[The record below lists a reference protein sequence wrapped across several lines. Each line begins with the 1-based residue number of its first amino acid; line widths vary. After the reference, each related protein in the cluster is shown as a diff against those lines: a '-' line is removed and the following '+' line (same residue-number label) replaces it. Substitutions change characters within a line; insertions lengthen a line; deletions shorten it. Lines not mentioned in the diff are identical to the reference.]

1 MAITN
6 TDMKV
11 KPLAMLLRQINLDNN
26 VALTEEQVQL
36 RALTVLDPVE
46 PQVIQV
52 QGESYTINRNTSVE
66 LDILTDEVQDD
77 FVKLKYQRI
86 SLAHLFSRITPSLF
100 ELDVLKEGELSPVDV
115 WNALLA
121 KYEILG
127 NDTDFVLTANAD
139 KTQLTLVAKPENFA
153 YTEQVVFI
161 VDPSLS
167 TRIPTKL
174 LDGFEIPKGPS
185 PSIFTMSDISEDV
198 ADAIAWYDVN
208 DKFFAYSNGFDVM
221 FVNKADGTVASKIV
235 WADLPAYEGGMC
247 RGKAIAVNTDNIYL
261 IKYGFSTE
269 SMFELTVYTVD
280 TSSSIATVTK
290 VVHQTSTLS
299 VNLMTMERSTLKFT
313 MYNDKICTI
322 VTGSDRKKYL
332 MSQSPKTN
340 LLDYIEILP
349 TVTDGIIEAYSS
361 GIGELI
367 FITTANTYGYYNVET
382 QKHYM
387 STKTWPTNDGA
398 TSDALQFNLTVSGN
412 WVYHTKLL
420 ISGAEAHQ
428 LYALD
433 VRSDTMKQIDLTPIF
448 GMLGVDVPMAGTTR
462 CVIDNEMFRYVIIS
476 DSDVTKCYNIP
487 LDVLSTLPVK

>member
-1 MAITN
+1 
-6 TDMKV
+6 
-11 KPLAMLLRQINLDNN
+11 MLLRQINLDNN

-46 PQVIQV
+46 SQVIQV

-86 SLAHLFSRITPSLF
+86 SLAHLFSKFTPSLF
-100 ELDVLKEGELSPVDV
+100 ELDVIKEGELSPIDV

-161 VDPSLS
+161 VDPSLA

-174 LDGFEIPKGPS
+174 LDGFEIPTGPT
-185 PSIFTMSDISEDV
+185 PTIFTMSDISENI
-198 ADAIAWYDVN
+198 ADAITWYDVN

-221 FVNKADGTVASKIV
+221 FVNKADGTVVSKMV

-247 RGKAIAVNTDNIYL
+247 RGKAIAVNADDIYL
-261 IKYGFSTE
+261 IKYGITTDSN
-269 SMFELTVYTVD
+269 FEATVYAVD
-280 TSSSIATVTK
+280 ISSSPAA
-290 VVHQTSTLS
+290 VVKIKHQTMDLP
-299 VNLMTMERSTLKFT
+299 VNLMTQERSTLKFT
-313 MYNDKICTI
+313 MYLNRFCTI
-322 VTGSDRKKYL
+322 VTGTDRSHYL
-332 MSQSPKTN
+332 VMLEPNASATYKAK
-340 LLDYIEILP
+340 IIP
-349 TVTDGIIEAYSS
+349 TLSDGIIETYNS
-361 GIGELI
+361 GVNELI
-367 FITTANTYGYYNVET
+367 FLTTAGMYGYYNIET
-382 QKHYM
+382 NQYNIA
-387 STKTWPTNDGA
+387 TKTWPTNDGT
-398 TSDALQFNLTVSGN
+398 TSDAVQFNLTVSGHL
-412 WVYHTKLL
+412 VYHTKLL
-420 ISGAEAHQ
+420 LGGADAHQ
-428 LYALD
+428 LYVLD
-433 VRSDTMKQIDLTPIF
+433 VKSDTMKQIDLTPIF
-448 GMLGVDVPMAGTTR
+448 EMLGAAVPTSGTTR

-487 LDVLSTLPVK
+487 LDVLNTLPVK